1 MCFRSLEANG
11 ARVTPRERKSPPLSA
26 LEREQR
32 QKEINEKKQS
42 RRRSKLKKK
51 KRVLS
56 KPKQTAVQ

>member
-1 MCFRSLEANG
+1 
-11 ARVTPRERKSPPLSA
+11 